1 MGIIEELVLGA
12 LSKIL
17 LETYLEIVNAD
28 LVDVVSGCAFVIFGD
43 WSRNL
48 LLFLAPLRKAI
59 AADILFRNL
68 LEIRMGCLTGCA
80 GL

>member
-12 LSKIL
+12 LSKVL

-43 WSRNL
+43 WSCNL
-48 LLFLAPLRKAI
+48 LLLLATLRKAI

-68 LEIRMGCLTGCA
+68 PEFRMGHLTGCA